1 MFYWTQWLTKPIDR
15 QVYLTGNVMVN
26 KYYGSCLCGRVSYEV
41 SGDFDAF
48 YLCHCSRCQKDTG
61 SAHAANLF
69 AKAGR
74 LVWLKGEADVTHYQ
88 YSGSLHTKSFCQCC
102 GSALP
107 TVAESIDCVVVPAG
121 SLDTPIS
128 VTPTAKI
135 FVADCAAW
143 SADLSNVPSFDALP
157 E

>member
-1 MFYWTQWLTKPIDR
+1 MTK
-15 QVYLTGNVMVN
+15 
-26 KYYGSCLCGRVSYEV
+26 KYYGSCLCGRVGYEV
-41 SGDFDAF
+41 SGDFGAF
-48 YLCHCSRCQKDTG
+48 YLCHCSRCQKGTG

-74 LVWLKGEADVTHYQ
+74 LAWLKGETNVTHYQ
-88 YSGSLHTKSFCQCC
+88 HPDSLHIKSFCQSC

-107 TVAESIDCVVVPAG
+107 TFVESINCVVVPAG

-135 FVADCAAW
+135 FVADRAPW
-143 SADLSNVPSFDALP
+143 SVDLSNVPSYDALP
-157 E
+157 GQENRDSK

>member
-1 MFYWTQWLTKPIDR
+1 M
-15 QVYLTGNVMVN
+15 
-26 KYYGSCLCGRVSYEV
+26 
-41 SGDFDAF
+41 
-48 YLCHCSRCQKDTG
+48 
-61 SAHAANLF
+61 F

-88 YSGSLHTKSFCQCC
+88 HSGSLHTKSFCQCC

-143 SADLSNVPSFDALP
+143 SVDLSNVPSFDALP
-157 E
+157 GQVNQDSK